1 MDKIM
6 KQVFSAVYLI
16 IFFHFTRRTLAKIV
30 EEMDDVIPMVK
41 MDEDDWYAIRL
52 YHKYAIVSDL
62 HRGEARHLAKA
73 FYDAVP
79 ALRGNIEILRIYEIP
94 ETPIDEIP
102 GLSEEAQEIL
112 RKTVREASDE

>member
-1 MDKIM
+1 MDKMM

-30 EEMDDVIPMVK
+30 EEMEDVIPMVK
-41 MDEDDWYAIRL
+41 MDEEDWYAIRL
-52 YHKYAIVSDL
+52 YHKYVIYSDL

-73 FYDAVP
+73 IYDAVP

-94 ETPIDEIP
+94 ETPLDEIP
-102 GLSEEAQEIL
+102 GLTEVVQEIII
-112 RKTVREASDE
+112 KMHEACEEE

>member
-1 MDKIM
+1 MEKMM
-6 KQVFSAVYLI
+6 KQVFSAVYLV

-52 YHKYAIVSDL
+52 YHKYAIYNDL

-73 FYDAVP
+73 IYDAVP
-79 ALRGNIEILRIYEIP
+79 ALRGSIEILRIYEIP
-94 ETPIDEIP
+94 ENPLDEIP
-102 GLSEEAQEIL
+102 GLTAEVQEIIINA
-112 RKTVREASDE
+112 REACDD

>member
-1 MDKIM
+1 MEKMM

-41 MDEDDWYAIRL
+41 MDDEDWYAIRL
-52 YHKYAIVSDL
+52 YHKYVIVSDM
-62 HRGEARHLAKA
+62 HRGEARHFAKA
-73 FYDAVP
+73 IYDAVP

-94 ETPIDEIP
+94 DTPLDEIP
-102 GLSEEAQEIL
+102 GLTEEVQEIL
-112 RKTVREASDE
+112 RKAVQEACDD